1 MQEENKTAK
10 TEESREETYIGD
22 FIKFDV
28 FLVDFFKAFKRFWWT
43 AVVFV
48 AVFCSVAFFYCKK
61 EYKPYYNA
69 QASFSISAEN
79 TSSIASGASSF
90 STYYNSSVAEQLSKT
105 FSYIINSETMRSIL
119 YERLGTNSLNGT
131 ISARNNVESVPI
143 FTITVTSS
151 SPQDAYNIL
160 EAVIENYPRLAQ
172 YIIGETQMTIFTK
185 PKMPTEPSNPFSCK
199 KELAIAAAVGMLL
212 SFLLM
217 AAYAFTRNTVRQ
229 RDDIKTKLNQK
240 CLVEVPWVNVKKRK
254 NNAETMV
261 TISQKHAGFS
271 EAFRYLKRR
280 VLNHLDRHSQKVV
293 AVTSSYPGEGKTTVS
308 YNLALSIAQSGKK
321 VALLDMDLTRKSLQ
335 KYLSAADPE
344 KPGIIDF
351 IYHIC
356 EIEDIRTRSD
366 YGLDIFFAGNG
377 KAKKFEVEDYDELLD
392 YVRENYEY
400 VIMDAAPTAIVSD
413 TAQIMSRADE
423 VLFVLRQDYTPV
435 EKVRESIRYV
445 YDVDA
450 KIMGFV
456 FNAVSEGFEGYKGSN
471 YGYYGAYYGRKY
483 SYYGGK
489 RYGGYGKKY
498 GYSGYGSGYGYG
510 YGRGS
515 DKKKGYGYG
524 YGSESHGYGYG
535 YGYGGTDGGEF
546 IRDRNKG
553 ENEE

>member
-1 MQEENKTAK
+1 MQEETKTAK

-48 AVFCSVAFFYCKK
+48 AVLCTVAFFYCKK
-61 EYKPYYNA
+61 EYKPTYTA

-90 STYYNSSVAEQLSKT
+90 SSYYNSGVAEQLSKT

-119 YERLGTNSLNGT
+119 YERLGTSSLNGT
-131 ISARNNVESVPI
+131 VSAKNNVESVPI
-143 FTITVTSS
+143 FTITVN
-151 SPQDAYNIL
+151 SPSPEDAYSIL

-199 KELAIAAAVGMLL
+199 KEMIIAAAVGLFL
-212 SFLLM
+212 SM
-217 AAYAFTRNTVRQ
+217 MIMTVYAFTRNTVRQ

-280 VLNHLDRHSQKVV
+280 VVNHLDRHSQKVV
-293 AVTSSYPGEGKTTVS
+293 AVTSSFPGEGKTTVS

-321 VALLDMDLTRKSLQ
+321 VALLDMDFSRKSLQ
-335 KYLSAADPE
+335 KYLSAADPQ

-351 IYHIC
+351 IYHKC
-356 EIEDIRTRSD
+356 EIKDIITRSD
-366 YGLDIFFAGNG
+366 YGMDIFFAGNG
-377 KAKKFEVEDYDELLD
+377 KAKKFQIEDYDALLD

-456 FNAVSEGFEGYKGSN
+456 FNAVSEGFEGYKGSY
-471 YGYYGAYYGRKY
+471 YGYYGSYYGRKY

-524 YGSESHGYGYG
+524 YGSESRGYGYG

-546 IRDRNKG
+546 IKERNKG

>member
-199 KELAIAAAVGMLL
+199 KELAIAAAAGMLL